1 MFQKHG
7 PNTTTIFFPCY
18 LSVSAETK
26 TQMAKSFFSS
36 LLLFN
41 FGEPVQ
47 IVVCFLFL
55 VAPGVVSAAVAYLL
69 QGFMC
74 CAFRE
79 TFLQTLVIK
88 NCY

>member
-1 MFQKHG
+1 M
-7 PNTTTIFFPCY
+7 
-18 LSVSAETK
+18 
-26 TQMAKSFFSS
+26 
-36 LLLFN
+36 
-41 FGEPVQ
+41 Q

-88 NCY
+88 NGY